1 MTALPPQAP
10 SQAGRSRGPG
20 RGGAIA
26 PFLYGVPRVSLPI
39 ASPAYE
45 PHGTGAQSQI
55 FRQAGAGRTPTIV
68 IAGFLP
74 DATESIEY
82 QRDLVARYGD
92 IYYVNYPRD
101 RFCTQALFA
110 QVCGLIRHLNARGE
124 QPVLFSICFGS
135 GLVAKLLQERV
146 APSARGAPGLGIAG
160 VVMVSPVLCAADM
173 VRLNDDGAGPVP
185 MRERAAR
192 MFFLSD
198 HHGSIE
204 REVARARRAF
214 GSLFRRER
222 ATRLLNHRNAMIIGK
237 VLAAVHE
244 ITVTGYYER
253 ALALKALTWPPAH
266 GPIFSGPALVLFA
279 EDEDGVFVPTSPT
292 LAALRTPSVAAQFFP
307 RAAIHEVASADADDP
322 VVHGSIVVHHRYFN
336 PFITAW
342 YERLSGTAI
351 V

>member
-1 MTALPPQAP
+1 MTALPTQAL
-10 SQAGRSRGPG
+10 SQAGSSRGPHADG
-20 RGGAIA
+20 IIA
-26 PFLYGVPRVSLPI
+26 PY
-39 ASPAYE
+39 
-45 PHGTGAQSQI
+45 PHGTPHVSAVSRWRTNGAQSQI
-55 FRQAGAGRTPTIV
+55 FRQAGGGRTPTIV

-82 QRDLVARYGD
+82 QRDLLARYGD

-101 RFCTQALFA
+101 RFCTEALFT
-110 QVCGLIRHLNARGE
+110 QVCALIRHLNARGE
-124 QPVLFSICFGS
+124 RPVLFSICFGS
-135 GLVAKLLQERV
+135 GLVAKLLQERIV
-146 APSARGAPGLGIAG
+146 RPSESGGGIGG

-173 VRLNDDGAGPVP
+173 VRLDGDGTGPAP

-192 MFFLSD
+192 MFFLTD
-198 HHGSIE
+198 RHDGIE
-204 REVARARRAF
+204 REVARARRVF

-222 ATRLLNHRNAMIIGK
+222 ATRLLSDRNAVIIAK

-253 ALALKALTWPPAH
+253 ALAMKALTWPPASA
-266 GPIFSGPALVLFA
+266 PIYSGPALVLFA

-292 LAALRTPSVAAQFFP
+292 LAALRTPSAAARFFP
-307 RAAIHEVASADADDP
+307 SAAIHEVASADEDDP

-342 YERLSGTAI
+342 YDRL
-351 V
+351 

>member
-1 MTALPPQAP
+1 
-10 SQAGRSRGPG
+10 
-20 RGGAIA
+20 
-26 PFLYGVPRVSLPI
+26 
-39 ASPAYE
+39 
-45 PHGTGAQSQI
+45 
-55 FRQAGAGRTPTIV
+55 V

-110 QVCGLIRHLNARGE
+110 QVCALVRHLNARGE
-124 QPVLFSICFGS
+124 QPVFFSICFGS
-135 GLVAKLLQERV
+135 GLVAKLLQ
-146 APSARGAPGLGIAG
+146 AAAGLGIAG

-173 VRLNDDGAGPVP
+173 VRLDGEAGGPAP

-192 MFFLSD
+192 MFFLSED
-198 HHGSIE
+198 HGGIE

-222 ATRLLNHRNAMIIGK
+222 AARLLNDRNALIIAK

-253 ALALKALTWPPAH
+253 ALALKALTWPPAR
-266 GPIFSGPALVLFA
+266 GPIFSGPALVLLA

-292 LAALRTPSVAAQFFP
+292 LAALRAPSAAAQLFP
-307 RAAIHEVASADADDP
+307 RATIHEVASADAGDP

-342 YERLSGTAI
+342 YERLPGPAI
-351 V
+351 A

>member
-1 MTALPPQAP
+1 MTARSSQAP
-10 SQAGRSRGPG
+10 SHAGRPQGPVP
-20 RGGAIA
+20 GGAITPFPFGAQHVSPRASA
-26 PFLYGVPRVSLPI
+26 PAGG
-39 ASPAYE
+39 E
-45 PHGTGAQSQI
+45 PHSQI
-55 FRQAGAGRTPTIV
+55 FRQAGAGPTPTIV

-101 RFCTQALFA
+101 RFCIEALFA
-110 QVCGLIRHLNARGE
+110 QVGGLIRHLNARGE

-135 GLVAKLLQERV
+135 GLVVKLLQ
-146 APSARGAPGLGIAG
+146 AAASGLGIAG

-173 VRLNDDGAGPVP
+173 VRLDGDAAGPAP

-192 MFFLSD
+192 MFFLGD

-222 ATRLLNHRNAMIIGK
+222 AARLLNDRNAVIIAK

-253 ALALKALTWPPAH
+253 ALALKALTWPPARE
-266 GPIFSGPALVLFA
+266 PIFHGPALVLFA
-279 EDEDGVFVPTSPT
+279 EDEDGVLVPTSPT
-292 LAALRTPSVAAQFFP
+292 LAALRTPSVAARLFP
-307 RAAIHEVASADADDP
+307 RATIREVASADADDP
-322 VVHGSIVVHHRYFN
+322 VVHGSIVVHHRFFN

-342 YERLSGTAI
+342 YERLPGPALA
-351 V
+351 

>member
-1 MTALPPQAP
+1 MTARPPQAP
-10 SQAGRSRGPG
+10 THAGRSQGPVP
-20 RGGAIA
+20 GGAIA
-26 PFLYGVPRVSLPI
+26 LFSFGAQHVPPR
-39 ASPAYE
+39 ASAPAGGE
-45 PHGTGAQSQI
+45 PHSQI
-55 FRQAGAGRTPTIV
+55 FRQAGAGPTPTIV

-82 QRDLVARYGD
+82 QRDLVARHGD

-101 RFCTQALFA
+101 RFCTEALFD
-110 QVCGLIRHLNARGE
+110 QVRGLIRHLNARGE
-124 QPVLFSICFGS
+124 RPVLFSICFGS
-135 GLVAKLLQERV
+135 GLVAQLLQAAAAALR
-146 APSARGAPGLGIAG
+146 IAG

-173 VRLNDDGAGPVP
+173 VRPDGAAGGP

-192 MFFLSD
+192 MFFFGEQ
-198 HHGSIE
+198 HGGIE

-222 ATRLLNHRNAMIIGK
+222 AMRLLNDRNAAIIAK

-253 ALALKALTWPPAH
+253 ALALKALTWPPARE
-266 GPIFSGPALVLFA
+266 PIFHGPALVLFA

-292 LAALRTPSVAAQFFP
+292 LAALRTPSVAARLFP
-307 RAAIHEVASADADDP
+307 RATIREVASADADDP

-342 YERLSGTAI
+342 YERLPRAAF